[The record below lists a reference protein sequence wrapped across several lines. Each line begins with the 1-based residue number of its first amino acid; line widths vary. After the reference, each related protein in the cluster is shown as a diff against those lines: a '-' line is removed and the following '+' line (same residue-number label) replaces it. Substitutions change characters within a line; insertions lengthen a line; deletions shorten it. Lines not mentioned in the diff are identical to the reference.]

1 MPKIIIDIGVAGL
14 DGEYEF
20 ATTFTH
26 RDFRTIKKLT
36 DLRANEVMDSLNAGD
51 MDLIVALAEIA
62 LQRAGVQHDVET
74 LWDAEAGTI
83 TMQFSDSE
91 VEVVPPT
98 TESPSNDEE
107 SRDSES
113 EGSGSD
119 TRSDTDISPEMWT
132 PNGSGTPEPDSS
144 PSDPVTSGI

>member
-1 MPKIIIDIGVAGL
+1 MPKIIIEGVPGL

-51 MDLIVALAEIA
+51 MDLVVALAEIA
-62 LQRAGVQHDVET
+62 LQRAGVVHDIDQ
-74 LWDAEAGTI
+74 LWDAEAGSI
-83 TMQFSDSE
+83 TMEFADDE
-91 VEVVPPT
+91 VEEIPPLT
-98 TESPSNDEE
+98 APPSDDETSSGAEIRSSGDGTSSATEP
-107 SRDSES
+107 
-113 EGSGSD
+113 
-119 TRSDTDISPEMWT
+119 SPEMWT

-144 PSDPVTSGI
+144 ESAQETLTS